1 MSAQP
6 PPLRP
11 VPEPRSLHHHALN
24 DLRFIRQTME
34 RAASFTAVP
43 GWGGVAVGL
52 TAFGAAGIAAQQAS
66 ASTWLGV
73 WLAEAAVAAAIGT
86 WATVRKA
93 RAVGLSLLRGAGRK
107 FLFGLGPPILAGG
120 VLTLALFRLGA
131 THALPGMWLLMYGVG
146 TVAAGTFSVRVV
158 PVMGFCFMLLGMATL
173 LLPAAWGNACMAIGF
188 GGLHLVFGWIIAR
201 RHGG

>member
-52 TAFGAAGIAAQQAS
+52 TAFGPAGIAAQQAS

-73 WLAEAAVAAAIGT
+73 
-86 WATVRKA
+86 
-93 RAVGLSLLRGAGRK
+93 
-107 FLFGLGPPILAGG
+107 
-120 VLTLALFRLGA
+120 
-131 THALPGMWLLMYGVG
+131 
-146 TVAAGTFSVRVV
+146 
-158 PVMGFCFMLLGMATL
+158 
-173 LLPAAWGNACMAIGF
+173 
-188 GGLHLVFGWIIAR
+188 
-201 RHGG
+201 